1 MPKTKKETGG
11 IDDKKPKVYKSLRG
25 FRDILPDSQ
34 VYWDKV
40 EDAARKIATDYSF
53 DRIRLPYLEQTQ
65 LFERSVGKGTDIVD
79 KEMFSFVD
87 PSNTKVT
94 LRPEATAQVV
104 RTYIEHGMLNK
115 PQPVK
120 LWYFG
125 PMFRHDRPQAGRYRQ
140 FWQFGLEAIGSNE
153 PIIDAQII
161 IICFR
166 LLKELGLDV
175 TVQINSIGTPESR
188 RDYIMELVSYFKQF
202 RRQLSET
209 DKKRLQKNPLR
220 LLDSKEPEIQELKV
234 DAPQIVDWLD
244 DTSKQDFM
252 KVLEYLDEAEVPY
265 ELNPFLVRGLDY
277 YSKTVFEIIPNV
289 TREVVNENEEE
300 KSQNALGGGGR
311 YDGLVEMLGGREGTP
326 AMGAA
331 LGIERIILAMK
342 AQEVPINKQ
351 REIDVFFCQLGEAAR
366 RKGLSVFEQF
376 RSAGITTGEAFGKGS
391 LKTQLEMADKLK
403 AKVALILG
411 QKEVLDGTIII
422 RDMESG
428 AQEIVDV
435 KKVVEIVQKQLGG

>member
-34 VYWDKV
+34 AYWDKV

-161 IICFR
+161 IICYR

-277 YSKTVFEIIPNV
+277 YSKTVFEIVPNL
-289 TREVVNENEEE
+289 TREIVNENEEE

-376 RSAGITTGEAFGKGS
+376 RSAGIATGEAFGKGS

-435 KKVVEIVQKQLGG
+435 NKVVEIVKKQLGG